1 MDFAPYLARV
11 AADLKADNAT
21 EHTHRPAPQPLLE
34 FSLPGIKATNEPAS
48 LSR

>member
-11 AADLKADNAT
+11 AADLKAGNAT
-21 EHTHRPAPQPLLE
+21 EHTHRPELQTLLE